1 MKTFRTSV
9 FLAAFLCFFSPAHA
23 QDMSAPIK
31 PVVKHSVFTQG
42 WVNLGF
48 YPFTED
54 GQYSAL
60 FWPVQTQVGYAYQYG
75 DLRFA
80 ANVGGANTIYVDGPT
95 QRDFNMRRLG
105 LSAQRVITIYRS
117 WSYVVTLGFSLERL
131 RGELDVNAGPPP
143 NSAENV
149 IRYYGASQVF
159 AGFRYDNIGTGFDFE
174 LHPLGISFLEDGT
187 VQPLVGYLVPEYD
200 F

>member
-1 MKTFRTSV
+1 
-9 FLAAFLCFFSPAHA
+9 
-23 QDMSAPIK
+23 MSAPIK

-48 YPFTED
+48 YPFTEG
-54 GQYSAL
+54 GQYNAL

-80 ANVGGANTIYVDGPT
+80 ANVGGANTIFVDGPT

-105 LSAQRVITIYRS
+105 LTLQPVVTIYRS
-117 WSYVVTLGFSLERL
+117 WSYVGTLGVSLERL
-131 RGELDVNAGPPP
+131 RGKLDANAGPSPTT
-143 NSAENV
+143 AENV
-149 IRYYGASQVF
+149 IRYYLASQIW
-159 AGFRYDNIGTGFDFE
+159 AGIRYDHISTGFDFE
-174 LHPLGISFLEDGT
+174 LHPIGVSVLEDGT
-187 VQPLVGYLVPEYD
+187 VQPLLGYVVLEYD

>member
-1 MKTFRTSV
+1 MKAFAQSV
-9 FLAAFLCFFSPAHA
+9 FLTACLCFFSPVYA

-48 YPFTED
+48 YPYNEG

-60 FWPVQTQVGYAYQYG
+60 FWPVQSQVGYAYQFG
-75 DLRFA
+75 NLRFA
-80 ANVGGANTIYVDGPT
+80 ANVGGANTIFVDGPT

-105 LSAQRVITIYRS
+105 LTMQPLITIYRS
-117 WSYVVTLGFSLERL
+117 WSYVGTLGVSLERL
-131 RGELDVNAGPPP
+131 SGKLDGNAGPSPT
-143 NSAENV
+143 SSEN
-149 IRYYGASQVF
+149 INRYYGASQIW
-159 AGFRYDNIGTGFDFE
+159 AGVRYDHIGTGFDFE
-174 LHPLGISFLEDGT
+174 LHPFGASMLEDGT
-187 VQPLVGYLVPEYD
+187 VQLLVGYVVFEYD

>member
-1 MKTFRTSV
+1 MRTIYQSV
-9 FLAAFLCFFSPAHA
+9 FLAAFLCFLSPARA

-31 PVVKHSVFTQG
+31 PVVKHSVFAQG
-42 WVNLGF
+42 WVNLGY
-48 YPFTED
+48 YPFTEG

-60 FWPVQTQVGYAYQYG
+60 YLPVQTQVGYAYQYG

-95 QRDFNMRRLG
+95 QRDFTMRRLG

-117 WSYVVTLGFSLERL
+117 WSYVVTFGFSLERL
-131 RGELDVNAGPPP
+131 RGELDVTIGPPP
-143 NSAENV
+143 SAENI

-174 LHPLGISFLEDGT
+174 LHPIGVSVLEDGT
-187 VQPLVGYLVPEYD
+187 VQPLVGYLVFEYD

>member
-1 MKTFRTSV
+1 MKTFGSSV
-9 FLAAFLCFFSPAHA
+9 FLAAFLFFFSSVHA
-23 QDMSAPIK
+23 QDMRTPIR

-48 YPFTED
+48 YPYTEG

-75 DLRFA
+75 DVRFT
-80 ANVGGANTIYVDGPT
+80 ANVGGANTIYVDGPA
-95 QRDFNMRRLG
+95 QRDFTMRRFG
-105 LSAQRVITIYRS
+105 LTGQRIITIYRS
-117 WSYVVTLGFSLERL
+117 WSYVATLGFSLERL
-131 RGELDVNAGPPP
+131 RGELDANIGPPP
-143 NSAENV
+143 SAENV
-149 IRYYGASQVF
+149 TRNYLGSQVF

-174 LHPLGISFLEDGT
+174 CHPLGASVIEDGT
-187 VQPLVGYLVPEYD
+187 VQLLVGYLVFEYD